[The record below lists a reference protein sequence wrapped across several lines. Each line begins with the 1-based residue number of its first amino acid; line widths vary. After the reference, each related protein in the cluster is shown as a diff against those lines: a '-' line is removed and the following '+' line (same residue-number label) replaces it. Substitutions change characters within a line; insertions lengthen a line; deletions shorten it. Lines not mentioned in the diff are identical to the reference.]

1 MERRGFEGPMDWEYE
16 NHPPVDP
23 SSPFVTR
30 TGSKPRGFFN
40 PPGQQRFGAGG
51 TNIFGSDTTSR
62 SSPLKSQTGHQPPRS
77 LFNPSIP
84 NKPSAPS
91 FRNPAFTTPQKRVDE
106 LAFSKYSGAESSP
119 AMTDISEAT
128 VETPDVDRD
137 DDFGKMTITPHS
149 AGRVLFNKSAL
160 RSRTPGRGEVPRGNR
175 DKVRKR
181 KRLPGDRDV
190 GSVRSRL
197 PHASDDS
204 DSDWEGTTEL
214 RSPKKTAKPKG
225 WLGSFL
231 AVVSDHPSAPAILS
245 KWLQLG
251 VNLVLMSLVIIGM
264 VYMFLQ
270 VRADLV
276 SETEKAR
283 SDLVYKMSL
292 CRDNFLKNGCAPKAN
307 RAPALEIP
315 CNEWET
321 CMNQDPQSVMK
332 VQLTVRNI
340 GNVLNEFT
348 DVMSFKT
355 WGFLLS
361 MILVAIIGT
370 NICFGSL
377 RESTLPHPVQPQSS
391 QPAAPPMLGAP
402 QHNPRQAYIWA
413 PIGETPRHVRRNLL
427 MDDATD
433 TENSPEMKALMAPQT
448 PSARRSP
455 SKGERG
461 RSPTKASRSSSK
473 GF

>member
-1 MERRGFEGPMDWEYE
+1 MDRRGFEGPMDWEYE

-23 SSPFVTR
+23 SSPFITK
-30 TGSKPRGFFN
+30 TANKPRSFFD
-40 PPGQQRFGAGG
+40 PPQPQRFGASR
-51 TNIFGSDTTSR
+51 TNLFGVDAAPR
-62 SSPLKSQTGHQPPRS
+62 SSPLKSQTGPQPPRS
-77 LFNPSIP
+77 FFNPAIQ
-84 NKPSAPS
+84 NKPSAPQ

-106 LAFSKYSGAESSP
+106 LAFSEYSGAESSP
-119 AMTDISEAT
+119 AMTDISERT
-128 VETPDVDRD
+128 VETPDADRE
-137 DDFGKMTITPHS
+137 DDFGKMTITPHN
-149 AGRVLFNKSAL
+149 ANRVLFNKNTL

-204 DSDWEGTTEL
+204 DSDWEDGTG
-214 RSPKKTAKPKG
+214 PGGANKTAKTKS
-225 WLGSFL
+225 WLSSFL

-283 SDLVYKMSL
+283 SDLLYKMSL
-292 CRDNFLKNGCAPKAN
+292 CKDNYLKNQCAPKAN
-307 RAPALEIP
+307 RAPILEGP
-315 CNEWET
+315 CNEWEA
-321 CMNQDPQSVMK
+321 CMNQDPLAVMK

-361 MILVAIIGT
+361 MILVAIVGT
-370 NICFGSL
+370 NVCFSSL
-377 RESTLPHPVQPQSS
+377 RESTLTHTVQPQPS
-391 QPAAPPMLGAP
+391 QPAAPPLLGAA

-413 PIGETPRHVRRNLL
+413 PISETPRHVRRNLL
-427 MDDATD
+427 IDDATD
-433 TENSPEMKALMAPQT
+433 TDNSPEVKALMPPQT
-448 PSARRSP
+448 PQARRSP

-461 RSPTKASRSSSK
+461 RSPTKVSRSPSK
-473 GF
+473 GY